1 MQRAGFDSSR
11 VYECHGNIHRLQC
24 TKGKACK
31 NPETGEQGKPWDEKV
46 TLEFDEKTCRAQG
59 PLPKCRVCGAL
70 ARPNL
75 WFCTDSAYQAH
86 EPSMDVSDAY
96 QAWVASFV
104 GSEKKLAV
112 IECGAGLVIPS
123 CRIEAEDRATDS
135 RGVLVRVNPV
145 DCMVPPPPAGSG
157 DGVAWY
163 EDPAADVGTALHRA
177 ASSTGQEIEVPSKS
191 VGVAMGSAAALTA
204 ILERVLRLSK
214 G

>member
-1 MQRAGFDSSR
+1 M
-11 VYECHGNIHRLQC
+11 YECHGNIHRLQC

-31 NPETGEQGKPWDEKV
+31 SETGEQGKPWDGKV
-46 TLEFDEKTCRAQG
+46 TLEFDERTCRAEG

-135 RGVLVRVNPV
+135 RGVLIRVNPA

-177 ASSTGQEIEVPSKS
+177 ASSTGQEIDVPSKS
-191 VGVAMGSAAALTA
+191 IGVAMGSAAALTA
-204 ILERVLRLSK
+204 VLERVLRLSK

>member
-31 NPETGEQGKPWDEKV
+31 NPESGEQGKPWDEKV
-46 TLEFDEKTCRAQG
+46 TLDFDEKTCRAQG

>member
-24 TKGKACK
+24 IKGKACK

-46 TLEFDEKTCRAQG
+46 TLDFDEKTCRAQG

-135 RGVLVRVNPV
+135 RGVLVRVNPA

>member
-1 MQRAGFDSSR
+1 M
-11 VYECHGNIHRLQC
+11 
-24 TKGKACK
+24 
-31 NPETGEQGKPWDEKV
+31 PTGAE
-46 TLEFDEKTCRAQG
+46 G

-96 QAWVASFV
+96 QAWVARFV

-112 IECGAGLVIPS
+112 IECGAVSPKILAFSKDEATTLAIILQDDCGQGLVIPS

-135 RGVLVRVNPV
+135 RGVLIRVNPA

-177 ASSTGQEIEVPSKS
+177 ASSTGQEIDVPSKS
-191 VGVAMGSAAALTA
+191 IGVAMGSAAALTA
-204 ILERVLRLSK
+204 VLERVLRLSK